1 MTTRIFVLFLVLI
14 GTQILLAQDY
24 WVQRDTVNG
33 PPKSAASSFVIDH
46 RAYAVAGTDEF
57 EYKRKMYSYRAD
69 QNDWDDEISLGGD
82 GGDGL
87 ARVGATSFS
96 LTQNGQT
103 KGYIALGQTQT
114 IAFMNDL
121 WEYDRSTD
129 AWTQKANFSGAPRRE
144 AVSFVI
150 DNKAYVGTGNSAS
163 GLKKDFYT
171 YDPSTNAW
179 EQISDF
185 EGTARRAAVAFS
197 MEAYGFLGTGDD
209 GTLRH
214 DFWMYNPQS
223 DQWIQKANFPGSARS
238 GACGWA
244 DFPVCYLGTGEDAD
258 HVFHNDLWE
267 YNYYLNNWTQR
278 ADLPGP
284 GRKNAIA
291 FYLDGWGYIGTGYN
305 DGVFLDDLW
314 AYSGT
319 AAIADQEV
327 PELRIFPNPT
337 SDFISIQESAEV
349 LNYEIVNSK
358 GQTVLTTLQ
367 KVGANSIIDVRDLPS
382 GTYFLRFQVGE
393 RVQSATFVKC
403 NGTL

>member
-1 MTTRIFVLFLVLI
+1 
-14 GTQILLAQDY
+14 
-24 WVQRDTVNG
+24 
-33 PPKSAASSFVIDH
+33 
-46 RAYAVAGTDEF
+46 
-57 EYKRKMYSYRAD
+57 
-69 QNDWDDEISLGGD
+69 
-82 GGDGL
+82 
-87 ARVGATSFS
+87 
-96 LTQNGQT
+96 
-103 KGYIALGQTQT
+103 
-114 IAFMNDL
+114 MNDL

-258 HVFHNDLWE
+258 NVFHNDLWE

-367 KVGANSIIDVRDLPS
+367 KAGANSIIDVRDLPS